1 MLPNWL
7 QESFQKALRSLEVG
21 VDGWS
26 LPKRW
31 KKRTRQQLE
40 YEMRVPNPERMLVI
54 KQVRLASTPGLSR
67 GWQHAP

>member
-1 MLPNWL
+1 MP
-7 QESFQKALRSLEVG
+7 QESFQKALRSLEIG

-31 KKRTRQQLE
+31 KRRTRQQLE

-54 KQVRLASTPGLSR
+54 KQVRL
-67 GWQHAP
+67 HAGYEVAVGTHECE